1 MTRRVFFASIFL
13 CGAPLALAIDCQSL
27 SPYPSVYDQ
36 VYEAG
41 HQSAS
46 PGGGGGSTGDGG
58 GGDGEVTDDCPPGT
72 SRIAV
77 TTTPWWLTLDTSN
90 VYWTTLPSAAATDSS
105 FGGFASTGTIES
117 IGRKSTSTTSNMLV
131 TGLTG
136 AMIITTASSYLAYSA
151 VGEAAGSDMGIV
163 GLASTP
169 SGTGATTPG
178 ASLTSPFG
186 VAIDASNVYWVSQ
199 VDGTAVVMSAP
210 LGGGAATTLGT
221 ASGYSLGQ
229 GLSVSGGTL
238 YLAASLEGGSGGAI
252 LTLPTSGPS
261 TPTPLQTSSTW
272 TPWDVRTDATNVYW
286 DDHTGGGV
294 YQSPLA
300 AGGTVTTLAS
310 GLTSPDQLAVDMT
323 NVYAVES
330 TPGGKILEMTIG
342 SSGTPKTLAMPTDT
356 IPGGVAA
363 DNNDTYVY
371 FSMFSSNSI
380 CKVSK

>member
-41 HQSAS
+41 HQSGS
-46 PGGGGGSTGDGG
+46 PGGGGGSPGDGG
-58 GGDGEVTDDCPPGT
+58 SGGDGEVTDDCPPGT

-77 TTTPWWLTLDTSN
+77 TSTPWWLTLDTSN
-90 VYWTTLPSAAATDSS
+90 VYWTTLPSAAPTDSS
-105 FGGFASTGTIES
+105 FGGFAPTGTIES
-117 IGRKSTSTTSNMLV
+117 IARTSSSTTSNMLL

-151 VGEAAGSDMGIV
+151 VGAAVGSDMGLV

-169 SGTGATTPG
+169 SGTGPTTPG
-178 ASLTSPFG
+178 TSLTSPFG
-186 VAIDASNVYWVSQ
+186 VAIDTSNVYWVSQ
-199 VDGTAVVMSAP
+199 VEGTPVVMSAP

-221 ASGYSLGQ
+221 AIGYTTGQ
-229 GLSVSGGTL
+229 GLSQSGGML
-238 YLAASLEGGSGGAI
+238 YLAAGLQGGPGGAI
-252 LTLPTSGPS
+252 LTLPTSAPS
-261 TPTPLQTSSTW
+261 TPTPLQTSSSW

-286 DDHTGGGV
+286 DDHTGGAV

-300 AGGTVTTLAS
+300 GGAVTTLAT
-310 GLTSPDQLAVDMT
+310 GLSSPDQLAVDMT

-330 TPGGKILEMTIG
+330 TPSGKILEMTIG

-363 DNNDTYVY
+363 DNNDTFVY